1 MIGPLEAVQPPRR
14 VSGTVP
20 SQVIEVDEIRPLARP
35 EALAVAGQ
43 EYERYLDQLRS
54 LSEGDWQR
62 DTGCPPWTVQD
73 MAAHVLGQ
81 TESVV
86 SIRETAHQQR
96 AAKRER
102 GFRLDGV
109 NAIQIRERAGLTPG
123 EIIERLSSAAPASIR
138 ARRRQPGLI
147 RRIRIS
153 VEPKRGMSERWS
165 FAYLMDVIYTRDT
178 WMHRMDT
185 ARAVGA
191 DVALTPEHDG
201 RIVADVVAD
210 WARRHG
216 RPFELELAG
225 PAGGSYRSGISG
237 ERLNLDAVE
246 FCRRLSG
253 RDGGGE
259 GLLATFTPF

>member
-1 MIGPLEAVQPPRR
+1 M
-14 VSGTVP
+14 P
-20 SQVIEVDEIRPLARP
+20 SQVIDVDEIRPIARP

-43 EYERYLDQLRS
+43 EYERYLDLLRS
-54 LSEGDWQR
+54 LSERDWQR
-62 DTGCPPWTVQD
+62 ETECPPWTVQD

-81 TESVV
+81 TESIA
-86 SIRETAHQQR
+86 SIREAAHQQR
-96 AAKRER
+96 AAKREG

-109 NAIQIRERAGLTPG
+109 NAIQIRERAGLEPG
-123 EIIERLSSAAPASIR
+123 DIIGRLSSAAPASIR
-138 ARRRQPGLI
+138 ARRRHPGLM

-153 VEPKRGMSERWS
+153 AEPTMGMSERWS

-185 ARAVGA
+185 ARAA
-191 DVALTPEHDG
+191 DAEAVLTPEHDG

-216 RPFELELAG
+216 KPFELVLAG
-225 PAGGSYRSGISG
+225 PSGGSYRSGTSG

-246 FCRRLSG
+246 FCRQLSG
-253 RDGGGE
+253 RGGGGE

>member
-1 MIGPLEAVQPPRR
+1 MSNHVIG
-14 VSGTVP
+14 
-20 SQVIEVDEIRPLARP
+20 VDQIRPLARP
-35 EALAVAGQ
+35 EALAVAAQ

-54 LSEGDWQR
+54 LSDRDWQR
-62 DTGCPPWTVQD
+62 ETECRPWTVQD

-81 TESVV
+81 TESVA

-96 AAKRER
+96 AAKRKG
-102 GFRLDGV
+102 GFRLDVV
-109 NAIQIRERAGLTPG
+109 NAIQIRERAGLSPG
-123 EIIERLSSAAPASIR
+123 EIIERLRAAATASVH
-138 ARRRQPGLI
+138 ARRRHPGLM
-147 RRIRIS
+147 RRIHIS
-153 VEPKRGMSERWS
+153 AEPQEGVRERWS

-185 ARAVGA
+185 ARAVDTEA
-191 DVALTPEHDG
+191 ALTPEHDG

-216 RPFELELAG
+216 RPFELVLEG
-225 PAGGSYRSGISG
+225 PAGGSYRSGTSG

-253 RDGGGE
+253 RDGGEE

>member
-1 MIGPLEAVQPPRR
+1 M
-14 VSGTVP
+14 P
-20 SQVIEVDEIRPLARP
+20 SQVIDVDEIRPLARP

-43 EYERYLDQLRS
+43 EYKRYLDQLRS
-54 LSEGDWQR
+54 LSDRDWQR
-62 DTGCPPWTVQD
+62 ETECPPWTVQD

-81 TESVV
+81 TESIA
-86 SIRETAHQQR
+86 SIRESAHQQR
-96 AAKRER
+96 AAKREG

-109 NAIQIRERAGLTPG
+109 NAIQIRERAGLAPQ
-123 EIIERLSSAAPASIR
+123 EIIERLSAASAASIR
-138 ARRRQPGLI
+138 ARRRLPGLV

-153 VEPKRGMSERWS
+153 AEPQVGLRERWS

-185 ARAVGA
+185 ARAVDTEA
-191 DVALTPEHDG
+191 VLTPEHDG

-216 RPFELELAG
+216 TPFELELAG
-225 PAGGSYRSGISG
+225 PPGGSYRSGTTG
-237 ERLNLDAVE
+237 EPLNLEAVE
-246 FCRRLSG
+246 FCRELSW

>member
-1 MIGPLEAVQPPRR
+1 M
-14 VSGTVP
+14 S
-20 SQVIEVDEIRPLARP
+20 SHVIDVDQIKPLARP
-35 EALAVAGQ
+35 EALAVAGE
-43 EYERYLDQLRS
+43 EYARYLDQLRS
-54 LSEGDWQR
+54 LADRDWQR
-62 DTGCPPWTVQD
+62 ETECPPWTVQD

-81 TESVV
+81 TESVA

-109 NAIQIRERAGLTPG
+109 NAIQVRERAGLAPG
-123 EIIERLSSAAPASIR
+123 EIIGRLSAAAPASIR
-138 ARRRQPGLI
+138 ARRRHPGLM

-153 VEPKRGMSERWS
+153 AEPQKGMSERWS

-185 ARAVGA
+185 ARAA
-191 DVALTPEHDG
+191 DVEAALTPEHDG

-225 PAGGSYRSGISG
+225 PAGGSYRSGTSG
-237 ERLNLDAVE
+237 ERLKLDAVE

-253 RDGGGE
+253 RDAGGE